1 MIKNVP
7 RFLPRLLDKIT
18 NTDTPNNSEF
28 TYYGYHVTMLS
39 GMQDYTNVE
48 IKDKKNKTILHFDL
62 DFLTLECVLESYDSY
77 ELRDALID
85 AIKQLYGNK
94 MHFFDPTIEDELERL
109 KPLLGDEEYVQEI
122 VQKEYDELVK
132 HKID

>member
-48 IKDKKNKTILHFDL
+48 IKDKKNKTILSFDL
-62 DFLTLECVLESYDSY
+62 DFLTLECVIDSYDSY
-77 ELRDALID
+77 QMRDALID
-85 AIKQLYGNK
+85 AVKHIYGNK
-94 MHFFDPTIEDELERL
+94 MYFFDPALEEELKRL
-109 KPLLGDEEYVQEI
+109 EPLLGDEEYDQEI
-122 VQKEYDELVK
+122 VKKEYDELIK
-132 HKID
+132 YKLK